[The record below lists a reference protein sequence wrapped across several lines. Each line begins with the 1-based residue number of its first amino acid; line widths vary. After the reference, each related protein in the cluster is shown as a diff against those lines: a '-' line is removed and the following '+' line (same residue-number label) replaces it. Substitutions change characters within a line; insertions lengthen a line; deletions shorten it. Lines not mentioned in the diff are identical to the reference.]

1 MTTPIKVVLIVAG
14 VCAAGAIFIHPLP
27 KVSRSA

>member
-1 MTTPIKVVLIVAG
+1 MTTPIKVALVLAG
-14 VCAAGAIFIHPLP
+14 LCAASAIFIRQLP